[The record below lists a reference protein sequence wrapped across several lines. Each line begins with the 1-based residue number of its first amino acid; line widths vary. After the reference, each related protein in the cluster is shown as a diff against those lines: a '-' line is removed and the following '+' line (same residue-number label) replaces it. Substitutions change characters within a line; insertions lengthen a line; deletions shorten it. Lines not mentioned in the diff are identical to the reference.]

1 MAGASM
7 TAALQQ
13 VSQLFGEGTLSTL
26 SDDRLLDRFLDHE
39 DEDGAFAVLVAP
51 ARPHGV
57 ESLRG

>member
-39 DEDGAFAVLVAP
+39 DEDAFAVLVA
-51 ARPHGV
+51 RHGPMV
-57 ESLRG
+57 LKVLR